1 MNRLPF
7 GLDIKFILKI
17 KNFKLMICGGAVLAG
32 SLSGCNLMQQPSVNT
47 APQAKSLSLADPNA
61 DIKKKIL
68 GQWKIEGSDQVVGF
82 TDTGILYAVNS
93 INGKYTPVEIGPYV
107 LDPTQS
113 PMQIQLEVG
122 GKKVVT
128 LIEFLNSGEM
138 RSLLTR
144 LDLDKPLLSRIPET
158 ADRLKKIS
166 DVSSVPDGMISKIVA
181 RAIRRNKELQR
192 EAKTMVGSMNRG
204 SQAFLLENGRFPTRV
219 SQLGVDA
226 SRMGIGANYES
237 ANYRYTVKNTGES
250 SVQTLGSP
258 KLPELK
264 GYIGG
269 VFLIMSSTG
278 ERVTAIIIC
287 EESQSGTEVLPAPT
301 LINNVPTCSADT
313 VEVK

>member
-7 GLDIKFILKI
+7 GLDIEFILKI

-47 APQAKSLSLADPNA
+47 APQAESLSLADPNA

-107 LDPTQS
+107 LDSTQS

-128 LIEFLNSGEM
+128 MIEFLNSGEM
-138 RSLLTR
+138 RSPFTR
-144 LDLDKPLLSRIPET
+144 IDLDKPLLSRIPET

-166 DVSSVPDGMISKIVA
+166 DVSSVPDGMMSKIVA
-181 RAIRRNKELQR
+181 RVIRRNKELQR
-192 EAKTMVGSMNRG
+192 DAKTMVSSMNRA

-219 SQLGVDA
+219 SQLGF
-226 SRMGIGANYES
+226 GANYES
-237 ANYRYTVKNTGES
+237 AYRYTVKNTGES

-269 VFLIMSSTG
+269 VFLITSSTG